1 MSINVKFK
9 GKAEEET
16 KFKFPLA
23 IRKTVD
29 GRIMITDHPDI
40 DIVFIPEQSKIVAFT
55 KESFG
60 DHVYASQNILF
71 DYLTKKGIILPDSIK
86 GGNVYGSIE
95 AIIPES
101 KNEVDP
107 IKLGLMSVAK
117 FIEEERE
124 HFKFEKEYN
133 KMINKNLYAPTDE
146 KSTELGEVPHSERKG
161 NIHPG
166 MMPYNYGGSFGMYE
180 E

>member
-1 MSINVKFK
+1 
-9 GKAEEET
+9 
-16 KFKFPLA
+16 
-23 IRKTVD
+23 
-29 GRIMITDHPDI
+29 
-40 DIVFIPEQSKIVAFT
+40 
-55 KESFG
+55 
-60 DHVYASQNILF
+60 
-71 DYLTKKGIILPDSIK
+71 
-86 GGNVYGSIE
+86 
-95 AIIPES
+95 
-101 KNEVDP
+101 
-107 IKLGLMSVAK
+107 MSVAK